1 MEENINLKDILKNS
15 DTTIIDVRT
24 EDEFM
29 IGNSNHSINI
39 VLDQIPDNVN
49 EIAKMQ
55 PVVLCCAAGVRSEQ
69 AVNFLKENGLTKVYN
84 GGSWNNVQTI
94 LDS

>member
-24 EDEFM
+24 EYEFM
-29 IGNSNHSINI
+29 LENSNHSINI
-39 VLDQIPDNVN
+39 VLDQITNKVN

-69 AVNFLKENGLTKVYN
+69 AVNFLKENGLTQVYN
-84 GGSWNNVQTI
+84 GGSWKNVQTI

>member
-24 EDEFM
+24 EKEFM
-29 IGNSNHSINI
+29 IENSNHSINI
-39 VLDQIPDNVN
+39 VLDQIPDNIN

-69 AVNFLKENGLTKVYN
+69 AVNFLKENGLTQVYN
-84 GGSWNNVQTI
+84 GGSWNNVQTM

>member
-1 MEENINLKDILKNS
+1 MQNINLINIVNKS
-15 DTTIIDVRT
+15 DTTIIDVRS
-24 EDEFM
+24 EAEFIM
-29 IGNSNHSINI
+29 GNSNHSINI
-39 VLDQIPDNVN
+39 ALDQIPYNVD

-69 AVNFLKENGLTKVYN
+69 AVNFLKENGLTQVYN
-84 GGSWNNVQTI
+84 GGSWNNVQTM

>member
-24 EDEFM
+24 EVEFM

-39 VLDQIPDNVN
+39 VLDQIPNNVN

-69 AVNFLKENGLTKVYN
+69 AVNFLKENGLTQVYN
-84 GGSWNNVQTI
+84 GGSWNNVQTM

>member
-15 DTTIIDVRT
+15 DITIIDVRT

-69 AVNFLKENGLTKVYN
+69 AVNFLKDNGLIQVYN
-84 GGSWNNVQTI
+84 GGSWNNVQTM

>member
-15 DTTIIDVRT
+15 DVTIIDVRT

-39 VLDQIPDNVN
+39 VLDQIPDNIN

-69 AVNFLKENGLTKVYN
+69 AVNFLKENGFTQVYN
-84 GGSWNNVQTI
+84 GGSWNNVQSI

>member
-24 EDEFM
+24 EYEFM
-29 IGNSNHSINI
+29 LGNSNHSINI

-55 PVVLCCAAGVRSEQ
+55 PVVLCCTAGVRSEQ
-69 AVNFLKENGLTKVYN
+69 AVNFLKENGLTQVYN
-84 GGSWNNVQTI
+84 GGSWINVQTM

>member
-24 EDEFM
+24 EEEFM
-29 IGNSNHSINI
+29 TGNSTHSINI

-55 PVVLCCAAGVRSEQ
+55 PVILCCAAGVRSEQ
-69 AVNFLKENGLTKVYN
+69 AVNFLKKNGLTQVYN

>member
-24 EDEFM
+24 EYEFM
-29 IGNSNHSINI
+29 LENSNHSINI
-39 VLDQIPDNVN
+39 VLDQITNKVN

-69 AVNFLKENGLTKVYN
+69 AVNFLKENGLTQVYN
-84 GGSWNNVQTI
+84 GGSWINVQTM

>member
-1 MEENINLKDILKNS
+1 MEENINLKDILKSS

-24 EDEFM
+24 EEEFM
-29 IGNSNHSINI
+29 IENSNHSINI
-39 VLDQIPDNVN
+39 VLDQIPDNIN

-69 AVNFLKENGLTKVYN
+69 AVNFLKEKGLTQVYN
-84 GGSWNNVQTI
+84 GGSWNNVQTM

>member
-24 EDEFM
+24 ENEFM
-29 IGNSNHSINI
+29 IENLNHSINI
-39 VLDQIPDNVN
+39 VLDQIPDNIN

-69 AVNFLKENGLTKVYN
+69 AVNFLKENGLTQVYN
-84 GGSWNNVQTI
+84 GGSWNNVQTM

>member
-24 EDEFM
+24 EQEFM

-39 VLDQIPDNVN
+39 VLDQIPNNVN

-69 AVNFLKENGLTKVYN
+69 AVNFLKENGLIQVYN
-84 GGSWNNVQTI
+84 GGSWNNVQTM

>member
-29 IGNSNHSINI
+29 MGNSNRSINI

-69 AVNFLKENGLTKVYN
+69 AVNFLKDNGLIQVYN
-84 GGSWNNVQTI
+84 GGSWNNVQTM

>member
-24 EDEFM
+24 EEEFI

-39 VLDQIPDNVN
+39 VLDQIPYNVN

-69 AVNFLKENGLTKVYN
+69 AVNFLKENGLTQVYN
-84 GGSWNNVQTI
+84 GGSWNYVQTI

>member
-69 AVNFLKENGLTKVYN
+69 AVNFLKDNGLIQVYN
-84 GGSWNNVQTI
+84 GGSWNNVQTM

>member
-15 DTTIIDVRT
+15 DITIIDVRT
-24 EDEFM
+24 ELEFM
-29 IGNSNHSINI
+29 TGNSNHSINI

-49 EIAKMQ
+49 DIAKMQ

-69 AVNFLKENGLTKVYN
+69 AVNFLKENGLTQVYN

-94 LDS
+94 LSS

>member
-24 EDEFM
+24 EDEF
-29 IGNSNHSINI
+29 IIENSNHSINI

-69 AVNFLKENGLTKVYN
+69 AVNFLKENGLTQVYN
-84 GGSWNNVQTI
+84 GGSWNNVQTM

>member
-29 IGNSNHSINI
+29 IENSNHSINI

-69 AVNFLKENGLTKVYN
+69 AVNFLKDNGLIQVYN
-84 GGSWNNVQTI
+84 GGSWNNVQTM

>member
-24 EDEFM
+24 EYEFM
-29 IGNSNHSINI
+29 LGNSNHSINI

-69 AVNFLKENGLTKVYN
+69 AVNFLKENGLTQVYN
-84 GGSWNNVQTI
+84 GGSWNNVQTM

>member
-15 DTTIIDVRT
+15 YTTIIDVRT
-24 EDEFM
+24 EHEFM
-29 IGNSNHSINI
+29 LGNSNHSINI
-39 VLDQIPDNVN
+39 VLDKIPDNVN

-69 AVNFLKENGLTKVYN
+69 AVNFLKENGLTQVYN

-94 LDS
+94 LSS

>member
-15 DTTIIDVRT
+15 DITIIDVRT
-24 EDEFM
+24 EKEFM

-69 AVNFLKENGLTKVYN
+69 AVNFLKENGLTQVYN
-84 GGSWNNVQTI
+84 GGSWNNVQTM

>member
-29 IGNSNHSINI
+29 IENSNHSINI

-84 GGSWNNVQTI
+84 GGSWNNVQTM

>member
-1 MEENINLKDILKNS
+1 MQKNMNLINIVKKS
-15 DTTIIDVRT
+15 DTTIIDVRS
-24 EDEFM
+24 EAEFIM
-29 IGNSNHSINI
+29 ANFNHSINI
-39 VLDQIPDNVN
+39 ALDQIPNNVD

-69 AVNFLKENGLTKVYN
+69 AVHFLKENGLTQVYN
-84 GGSWNNVQTI
+84 GGSWNNVQAI

>member
-24 EDEFM
+24 EEEFM
-29 IGNSNHSINI
+29 MGNSNRSINI

-69 AVNFLKENGLTKVYN
+69 AVNFLKDNGLIQVYN
-84 GGSWNNVQTI
+84 GGSWNNVQTM

>member
-15 DTTIIDVRT
+15 DITIIDVRT

-55 PVVLCCAAGVRSEQ
+55 PVVLCCAAGVRSEH
-69 AVNFLKENGLTKVYN
+69 AVNFLKENGLTQVHN
-84 GGSWNNVQTI
+84 GGSWNNVQSM

>member
-24 EDEFM
+24 EKEFM
-29 IGNSNHSINI
+29 IENSNHSINI

-69 AVNFLKENGLTKVYN
+69 AVNFLKENGLTQVYN

>member
-1 MEENINLKDILKNS
+1 MQNINLINIVKKS
-15 DTTIIDVRT
+15 DTTIIDVRS
-24 EDEFM
+24 EAEFIM
-29 IGNSNHSINI
+29 GNSNHSINI
-39 VLDQIPDNVN
+39 ALDQIPYNVD

-69 AVNFLKENGLTKVYN
+69 AVNFLKENGLTQVYN
-84 GGSWNNVQTI
+84 GGSWNNVKTM